1 MSSAIAALIAQ
12 GKSLKEAIS
21 EAKIYVSKA
30 IAASDK
36 LNVGKTTD
44 GHGPIHHFFDWW
56 DK

>member
-12 GKSLKEAIS
+12 GKSLKEAIA

-44 GHGPIHHFFDWW
+44 GHGPIHHFFDSW